1 MDSLGGATGT
11 GGDSLLAGGGGA
23 VGGVAKLGDAG
34 AASVVRVLRE
44 AFYDTPLHD
53 RLVAG
58 DSPFPPPLPFFSP
71 PSFPPSS
78 PLLSPPFYHVSF
90 LSFTY

>member
-11 GGDSLLAGGGGA
+11 GGDSLLAGGGGS
-23 VGGVAKLGDAG
+23 VVGVAKFGDAG

-58 DSPFPPPLPFFSP
+58 DSPPPLFPSSPPPPSILLP
-71 PSFPPSS
+71 